1 MDPIAVHFHEIAL
14 KGKNRARFERA
25 LRNNLET
32 ALKPLGQLRT
42 RSIGGRVIIDG
53 DADADE
59 VFKRSLSVF
68 GVAHSIKAK
77 RIPRDLDAAAE
88 LVLEAVR
95 ARRPATFR
103 VSTRRHDKRFP
114 HTSLDVDRSIGRHV
128 HEATSIPVKLL
139 GAELDVSVVI
149 LDDEILVGVDKERGE
164 GGLPV
169 GTGGRVAALL
179 SGGIDSPVAAWRM
192 MKRGCHV
199 DFVHF
204 HSHPLVDRKSIEKAE
219 ELAEILTKWQYTTR
233 LHLVPLADIQTACRL
248 HAPAP
253 LRVILYRRFMVR
265 IAQAIARKYR
275 CRALVTGESLGQ
287 VASQTLQNLAAVDAV
302 SRIPILR
309 PLIAMDKQE
318 IVDQAHHIGTFEVS
332 IEPDTDC
339 CQLFMPP
346 KPALHSSDEECKEG
360 EKDLDVDA
368 LVKDALSKT
377 EMVTFRWP

>member
-14 KGKNRARFERA
+14 KGKNRSRFERA
-25 LRNNLET
+25 LRHNLET
-32 ALKPLGQLRT
+32 ALKPLGPIRT
-42 RSIGGRVIIDG
+42 RSVGGRVLIDG
-53 DADADE
+53 EADE
-59 VFKRSLSVF
+59 DEVMKRALDVF
-68 GVAHSIKAK
+68 GVAHAIRAT
-77 RIPRDLDAAAE
+77 RLPRDLDAAAD
-88 LVLEAVR
+88 LVLERVR
-95 ARRPATFR
+95 ERSPATFR
-103 VSTRRHDKRFP
+103 VCTRRHDKRFP
-114 HTSLDVDRSIGRHV
+114 HTSLEVDRLIGARV
-128 HEATSIPVKLL
+128 HEATGIPVKLL
-139 GAELDVSVVI
+139 GAELEAQVVI
-149 LDDEILVGVDKERGE
+149 LDDQILVGIDKQRGE

-169 GTGGRVAALL
+169 GTGGRVATLL

-219 ELAEILTKWQYTTR
+219 ELAEILTRWQYTTR

-265 IAQAIARKYR
+265 IAQVLARKYR

-287 VASQTLQNLAAVDAV
+287 VASQTLSNLAAVDAV
-302 SRIPILR
+302 STMPILR

-318 IVDQAHHIGTFEVS
+318 IVDQSHRIGTFEVS

-346 KPALHSSDEECKEG
+346 KPALHTSDEECTEG
-360 EKDLDVDA
+360 EKELDVAA
-368 LVKDALSKT
+368 LVKDALAKT
-377 EMVTFRWP
+377 ETVTFRWP